1 METIYKVTV
10 WFAALLT
17 CLLIGRAVLADELCG
32 LSAERIAAYRERI
45 EPFRDEI
52 QSTLRSFNVDEKFI
66 WLAMVESGG
75 DVNAVSGHGAEG
87 LWQLT
92 AATARHYGCPPE
104 RRRNVDE
111 STQAAAKY
119 LAKLLQDFGGNLWDV
134 IVAYNMGGTNYR
146 RTGKATNEARR
157 LANTVTCLMEN
168 YKWDFTTTTT
178 TQAWNR

>member
-1 METIYKVTV
+1 MGTVYKATV

-17 CLLIGRAVLADELCG
+17 CLLIGRTVLADELCG
-32 LSAERIAAYRERI
+32 LSSERIAAYQERI

-52 QSTLRSFNVDEKFI
+52 RSTLRSFNVDEKFV

-75 DVNAVSGHGAEG
+75 DVNAVSGHGAAG

-92 AATARHYGCPPE
+92 EATARHYGCQPE
-104 RRRNVDE
+104 QRFNVVY

-119 LAKLLQDFGGNLWDV
+119 LAKLLRDFSGNLWNV

-146 RTGKATNEARR
+146 RTGKATNEARH

-168 YKWDFTTTTT
+168 FDEG
-178 TQAWNR
+178 